1 MPDRI
6 TQIKNLLVGLKENS
20 VAELRDDTDKVVERI
35 ETLLEGCSD
44 NSQVIIAFDRS
55 QLNDYIWSNTNKTY
69 KCTDA
74 EWEEAVNIVHDDD
87 TAWGYISDACYKA
100 ECNLY
105 DKLEDEGRLPS

>member
-44 NSQVIIAFDRS
+44 DSQVIIAYDRS
-55 QLNDYIWSNTNKTY
+55 QLDAYIWANTNKEYT
-69 KCTDA
+69 CSDE
-74 EWEEAVNIVHDDD
+74 EWKKAWDIIMDDS
-87 TAWGYISDACYKA
+87 TAWTAMSDACYEA